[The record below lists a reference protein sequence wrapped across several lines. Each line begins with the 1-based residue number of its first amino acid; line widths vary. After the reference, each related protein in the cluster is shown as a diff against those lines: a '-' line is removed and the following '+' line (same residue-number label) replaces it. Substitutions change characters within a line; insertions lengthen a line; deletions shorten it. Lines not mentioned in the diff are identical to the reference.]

1 MKGRDFIFHC
11 VDLLRWIAVDHIQIL
26 PTGQKKKKTAI
37 NSISVD
43 DKCFYTLF
51 IKIMKKLEKISKN
64 IKNEAYPNKC
74 NWKGVNYTLVKD
86 D

>member
-26 PTGQKKKKTAI
+26 PTGQKKKKAI

-43 DKCFYTLF
+43 DKCFSY
-51 IKIMKKLEKISKN
+51 
-64 IKNEAYPNKC
+64 AVY
-74 NWKGVNYTLVKD
+74 
-86 D
+86 

>member
-1 MKGRDFIFHC
+1 M
-11 VDLLRWIAVDHIQIL
+11 
-26 PTGQKKKKTAI
+26 I
-37 NSISVD
+37 NV
-43 DKCFYTLF
+43 FNTLF

-86 D
+86 DQKNFEKNNPRITLNVFYTKKMNIYPAYISKQLKS

>member
-1 MKGRDFIFHC
+1 M
-11 VDLLRWIAVDHIQIL
+11 
-26 PTGQKKKKTAI
+26 I
-37 NSISVD
+37 NV
-43 DKCFYTLF
+43 FNTLF

-86 D
+86 DQKNFEKNNPRIALNVFYVKKMNMYPAYISKQLKS